1 MGFGYTL
8 EKPWLIAEFSELQR
22 MLSWSITHPGFSKA
36 NRVAWLEVSNSD
48 LFAGVDALEF
58 LKQKMAASGI
68 DQAVGLMTSRDIRHH
83 HLRESSISDTT
94 AQCMLTLGLDNGS
107 YVGFPG
113 DQIQAK
119 RYGTINTLCH
129 VNIPLSDGALV
140 EASSIVT
147 QAKTAALLDCH
158 KERFSDQN
166 PISGTGTDCVVVACP
181 IATARAPYA
190 GLHTTVGQA
199 MGDAVYHATF
209 DAANLWWHQKSEAE

>member
-1 MGFGYTL
+1 MGFSYTL
-8 EKPWLIAEFSELQR
+8 EKPWLIARFSEPQR
-22 MLSWSITHPGFSKA
+22 MLSWSITHPGYAQADS
-36 NRVAWLEVSNSD
+36 VAWLEVSDSD
-48 LFAGVDALEF
+48 LSADSDACEF
-58 LKQKMAASGI
+58 LKRKMVKNGLGE
-68 DQAVGLMTSRDIRHH
+68 AVGLMTSRDIRHH
-83 HLRESSISDTT
+83 HLRESSKSDTT

-107 YVGFPG
+107 YVGFPDG
-113 DQIQAK
+113 QSHTTG
-119 RYGTINTLCH
+119 YGTINILCH

-158 KERFSDQN
+158 MEHFSDQTRL
-166 PISGTGTDCVVVACP
+166 SGTGTDCIVVACP